1 MSKAFTSEEK
11 IKLATTFGALF
22 EVYTPDYPY
31 VMRSRLGKTR
41 DFSIT
46 ICQLNGDNDKKI
58 TFTTVYRYRSDMEE
72 YHEHFG
78 DLRQTIDEMQEIF
91 ADYSSRIVDD
101 YQRKLDALKDDIAT
115 VEICENGMD
124 NITMF
129 EGFDKDS
136 RYCTGVHYNTKHP
149 YIIIDNEYATMQS
162 YLISVFGTELTKR
175 YIEMN
180 SYNDVII
187 INMSR
192 KEYDSREGKIDD
204 ILSKYHV

>member
-1 MSKAFTSEEK
+1 
-11 IKLATTFGALF
+11 
-22 EVYTPDYPY
+22 
-31 VMRSRLGKTR
+31 
-41 DFSIT
+41 
-46 ICQLNGDNDKKI
+46 
-58 TFTTVYRYRSDMEE
+58 
-72 YHEHFG
+72 
-78 DLRQTIDEMQEIF
+78 
-91 ADYSSRIVDD
+91 
-101 YQRKLDALKDDIAT
+101 
-115 VEICENGMD
+115 
-124 NITMF
+124 MF

-187 INMSR
+187 INMTR

>member
-1 MSKAFTSEEK
+1 MSNAFTSDEK
-11 IKLATTFGALF
+11 IKLATTFGGLF

-31 VMRSRLGKTR
+31 IMRSRLGKTR

-58 TFTTVYRYRSDMEE
+58 NFTTVYRYRSDMEE

-101 YQRKLDALKDDIAT
+101 YQRKLDALKADIAT
-115 VEICENGMD
+115 VGICENGMD

-136 RYCTGVHYNTKHP
+136 RYCTGVDYNTKYP

-162 YLISVFGTELTKR
+162 YLISEFGAELTKR

-187 INMSR
+187 INMTR

-204 ILSKYHV
+204 ILEKYKC